1 MYACLKTGYLEHMA
15 KASTHTEVAFNN
27 FEKRLKKE
35 IDGLLSMESR
45 L

>member
-1 MYACLKTGYLEHMA
+1 MLVLKLATWNTWTKPAH
-15 KASTHTEVAFNN
+15 THTEVTFKN